1 VSKKRTRKEK
11 TNPKHSFLISWSE
24 ASNQA
29 SPRTVVNRQTKNKDA
44 GIKTKSIG
52 DNNAYLLDKDTDLT
66 SIKRGIIKSLILTG
80 LILATEVVLY
90 FLWS

>member
-11 TNPKHSFLISWSE
+11 SNPKHSFLISWSDT
-24 ASNQA
+24 SNQP
-29 SPRTVVNRQTKNKDA
+29 SPRSVVNRQTPSATA
-44 GIKTKSIG
+44 GVKRNSVDI
-52 DNNAYLLDKDTDLT
+52 NNAYLLDKDTDLT
-66 SIKRGIIKSLILTG
+66 SIKKGIIKSLILTG